1 MLSSFKP
8 YISLIRVKQWI
19 KNLFIFAPLLFAE
32 RFLDVASILLA
43 LKAFILFSFVSSII
57 YIFNDILDLDSD
69 RRHPVKCKVR
79 PLASGLIS
87 VRQALKV
94 GLLLIVCALYLIR
107 GFPLT
112 VILGV
117 VSYVVIN
124 LLYSIKIKHFPIIDI
139 FCIASGFLIRIYI
152 GATAIN
158 VPISSWMLITVL
170 SLSIFLASIK
180 RLQELKVIQHNARG
194 VLVNYSEKL
203 LEQYILTAQIC
214 SIVFYS
220 LFVISERKRL
230 WVTIPLV
237 IYGFYRYLYLV
248 ELKGKG
254 ESPTDVI
261 LTDLPLIIVLII
273 WMILCIIVL
282 LKYP

>member
-1 MLSSFKP
+1 MLLSVKP
-8 YISLIRVKQWI
+8 YISLIRIRQWI

-32 RFLDVASILLA
+32 RFLDVASVLLA

-57 YIFNDILDLDSD
+57 YIFNDILDLESD
-69 RRHPVKCKVR
+69 RRHPVKSKER
-79 PLASGLIS
+79 PIASGLIS
-87 VRQALKV
+87 VRQALMAAF
-94 GLLLIVCALYLIR
+94 LLIACVLYLIS

-112 VILGV
+112 VILGAV
-117 VSYVVIN
+117 TYIVIN
-124 LLYSIKIKHFPIIDI
+124 LLYSIKFKHIPIIDI
-139 FCIASGFLIRIYI
+139 FCIASGFLIRIYV
-152 GATAIN
+152 GAAAIN

-180 RLQELKVIQHNARG
+180 RLQELKAIRHDARG
-194 VLVNYSEKL
+194 VLLSYSEKL

-254 ESPTDVI
+254 ESPTDVV
-261 LTDLPLIIVLII
+261 LTDVPLIIVLIM

-282 LKYP
+282 LRYP